1 MALRLEDYA
10 IIGDT
15 RTAALVGK
23 DGSIDWLCLPRFDS
37 GACFA
42 ALLGE
47 PEHGRWL
54 VAPAGGVRSTAR
66 RYRAGTLVLETE
78 FTTESG
84 VVRVVDCM
92 PPAESIPNVLRL
104 VEGVRGRV
112 AMRMELITRF
122 DYGWVVPWTRRENG
136 ALLAVGGPDALVL
149 QTPVELTDGGSRTVA
164 EFMVAEGESVPFVLS
179 WFPSHEGPP
188 DSIDVIRTVADA
200 ESWWTAW
207 SRKCAYEGPWKE
219 EVIGSLVTLKA
230 LTYLPT
236 GGIVAAVTTSLPE
249 ALGGM
254 RNWDYRFCWLR
265 DATFTLYALLLGGH
279 RKEASAWRDWLLRA
293 VAGAPGQLQILYG
306 VAGERRNPEL
316 TLDWLPGYEGSRP
329 VRIGNAA
336 ADQLQLDVYG
346 EVSDVLYQGRKH
358 GIPADPSAW
367 AFQRRMLDF
376 LEGAWQ
382 EPDEGIWEVRGPRR
396 DFTHSKIMAWVA
408 FDRAIKTCER
418 FGLEGPVD
426 RWRGQRDLI
435 HREVCERGFDRDKN
449 AFTQAYGSGN
459 LDASLLMTALVG
471 FLPATDERVVGT
483 VRAIERELLESGL
496 VLRYRT
502 AESNDGLPPGEGA
515 FLACSFWL
523 ADNYALMGR
532 REDAL
537 ALFERLLSLR
547 NDVGLL
553 SEEYDPVARR
563 LLGNFPQAFSHVGLV
578 NTAFNLTPRQRAPA
592 SERHED

>member
-1 MALRLEDYA
+1 
-10 IIGDT
+10 
-15 RTAALVGK
+15 
-23 DGSIDWLCLPRFDS
+23 
-37 GACFA
+37 
-42 ALLGE
+42 
-47 PEHGRWL
+47 
-54 VAPAGGVRSTAR
+54 
-66 RYRAGTLVLETE
+66 
-78 FTTESG
+78 
-84 VVRVVDCM
+84 
-92 PPAESIPNVLRL
+92 
-104 VEGVRGRV
+104 
-112 AMRMELITRF
+112 
-122 DYGWVVPWTRRENG
+122 
-136 ALLAVGGPDALVL
+136 
-149 QTPVELTDGGSRTVA
+149 
-164 EFMVAEGESVPFVLS
+164 
-179 WFPSHEGPP
+179 
-188 DSIDVIRTVADA
+188 
-200 ESWWTAW
+200 
-207 SRKCAYEGPWKE
+207 
-219 EVIGSLVTLKA
+219 
-230 LTYLPT
+230 
-236 GGIVAAVTTSLPE
+236 
-249 ALGGM
+249 
-254 RNWDYRFCWLR
+254 
-265 DATFTLYALLLGGH
+265 
-279 RKEASAWRDWLLRA
+279 
-293 VAGAPGQLQILYG
+293 
-306 VAGERRNPEL
+306 
-316 TLDWLPGYEGSRP
+316 
-329 VRIGNAA
+329 
-336 ADQLQLDVYG
+336 
-346 EVSDVLYQGRKH
+346 
-358 GIPADPSAW
+358 
-367 AFQRRMLDF
+367 
-376 LEGAWQ
+376 
-382 EPDEGIWEVRGPRR
+382 
-396 DFTHSKIMAWVA
+396 VA